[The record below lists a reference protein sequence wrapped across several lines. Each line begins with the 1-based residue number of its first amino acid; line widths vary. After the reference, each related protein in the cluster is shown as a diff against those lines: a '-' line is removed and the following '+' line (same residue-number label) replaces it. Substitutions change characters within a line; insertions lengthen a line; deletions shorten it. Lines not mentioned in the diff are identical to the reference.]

1 MNRDALNARHPSIID
16 KNGMVGSLVKH
27 SPLGSS
33 CEHFPM
39 PTQRSPQ
46 SWQLL
51 QALPRCFDPQ
61 YDYNIIHNIIRTSSL
76 CLCHGHSL
84 DFATSKFITF
94 GCSAMGF
101 AHQMF
106 VLWSDDCGNYWCGRW
121 DAVWFGCKISGAG
134 LVTNFGL
141 GLVFSVVTNFG
152 LELVFPWSQILV
164 WDFWFGIFF
173 GDVTAV
179 VTNFAVRFS
188 YVRIRRDMWQGG
200 AVSGKWALISSRLA
214 SVRRVTPRRSAEL
227 IVHFSL

>member
-106 VLWSDDCGNYWCGRW
+106 VVWSDDCGNDWCGRW

-141 GLVFSVVTNFG
+141 GLVF
-152 LELVFPWSQILV
+152 PWSQILV
-164 WDFWFGIFF
+164 WNWYFRGHKFWFGTF
-173 GDVTAV
+173 GLG
-179 VTNFAVRFS
+179 FS
-188 YVRIRRDMWQGG
+188 LVM
-200 AVSGKWALISSRLA
+200 SRLL
-214 SVRRVTPRRSAEL
+214 SQILLSDF
-227 IVHFSL
+227 HM